1 MARKKPNKE
10 FRSAPF
16 KDLKGV
22 SVSPPA
28 ESPAQTARDADPDPA
43 AADEDFQAQ
52 MAQLGVKQLAAGGA
66 PSDKES
72 PDTSTPEVGPE
83 PADDQTL
90 FLEALGTFET
100 RFTDDWPEPP
110 EATGQLRR
118 MKQLQRGRIKIEARL
133 DLHGL
138 SRSEA
143 LERAGHFL
151 DNAAFH
157 QLQTVL
163 VVTGKGAHSSEGP
176 VLRNAIEAYLQSN
189 SHRAVVEWGRAPREH
204 GGDGA
209 LVVFLRSRSG

>member
-10 FRSAPF
+10 FRSTPF

-28 ESPAQTARDADPDPA
+28 EPSAQTAKDADPGPA
-43 AADEDFQAQ
+43 APDEDFQIQ
-52 MAQLGVKQLAAGGA
+52 MAQLGVKPLAGAGA
-66 PSDKES
+66 PAA
-72 PDTSTPEVGPE
+72 VE
-83 PADDQTL
+83 PADAVAPAEGSDPSDDHAL
-90 FLEALGTFET
+90 FLESLGGLET
-100 RFTDDWPEPP
+100 QFTDHWPEPP
-110 EATGQLRR
+110 AATGQLRR

-157 QLQTVL
+157 QLQAVL
-163 VVTGKGAHSSEGP
+163 IVTGKGAHSSDGP
-176 VLRNAIEAYLQSN
+176 VLRNALEAYLQAK

-204 GGDGA
+204 GGAGA
-209 LVVFLRSRSG
+209 LVVFLRLRSE